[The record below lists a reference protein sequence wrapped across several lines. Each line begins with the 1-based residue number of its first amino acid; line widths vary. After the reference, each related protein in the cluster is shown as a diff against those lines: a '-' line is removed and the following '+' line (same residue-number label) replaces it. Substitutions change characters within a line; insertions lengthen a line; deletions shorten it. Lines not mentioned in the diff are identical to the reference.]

1 MAALLLV
8 APVVGAQDD
17 AAARAK
23 ARQDSIAK
31 AVRDSIALMKELGG
45 ALAAPA
51 DSAAAARA
59 PSEGQPSGPQ
69 GGPTNPRLLPD
80 ISAVGDIVFDLSP
93 DGSTQEDS
101 ARLNIREAEVA
112 VQAVVDPYFRGD
124 IFLGVSDAE
133 GIAIE
138 EAYLTTTSLPH
149 QLEVR
154 LGRFRMP
161 FGKVNTTHRHDL
173 KTIEYPF
180 VIQSF
185 FSPEGLKGTGLQGSR
200 VFSPFG
206 FFQELI
212 VTAVDRLSERPEGL
226 ISAEAVNKDID
237 ALGYSARFRNYADIS
252 EAANLELSFSA
263 ITGKREQPLDE
274 TYALPLPNGINAAI
288 ARQSVIGADL
298 TYRWRPL
305 QQGLY
310 KSFILQSEVMR
321 QLNQSDPRIPG
332 PTGCVACVD
341 ASLGYAGPRRD
352 FTGAY
357 VFARYQTSRRAFVG
371 ARYDYLQ
378 DPENDGRTLNAGSVY
393 LTLFPSEFS
402 KLVAGYEAVSRSGDT
417 VTNRLLFQATF
428 ALGPHKPH
436 PF

>member
-1 MAALLLV
+1 MAALLLL
-8 APVVGAQDD
+8 APVAGAQDD

-51 DSAAAARA
+51 DSAAARN
-59 PSEGQPSGPQ
+59 QPMGPQ

-80 ISAVGDIVFDLSP
+80 ISAVGDIVFDFSP
-93 DGSTQEDS
+93 DGSTQEDG
-101 ARLNIREAEVA
+101 ARLNVREVEV
-112 VQAVVDPYFRGD
+112 VLQAVVDPYFRGD

-138 EAYLTTTSLPH
+138 EAILTTTSLPH

-206 FFQELI
+206 FYQEII

-226 ISAEAVNKDID
+226 ISAEAVNEDID
-237 ALGYSARFRNYADIS
+237 ALGYSARLRNYADIS
-252 EAANLELSFSA
+252 EAANLEFSFSA
-263 ITGKREQPLDE
+263 VTGKREQPLDE
-274 TYALPLPNGINAAI
+274 TYALGLPNGINAAN
-288 ARQSVIGADL
+288 ARQSVLGADL

-321 QLNQSDPRIPG
+321 QLNQRDPRIPG
-332 PTGCVACVD
+332 LTGCVACVD
-341 ASLGYAGPRRD
+341 ASLGYAGPTRD
-352 FTGAY
+352 YTGAY
-357 VFARYQTSRRAFVG
+357 VFARYQTSRRTFVG

-402 KLVAGYEAVSRSGDT
+402 KLVAGYEAVSPSGGT